1 MKRRILPVLLALALL
16 PGCGGSVPAPSE
28 EPRMKEL
35 RVGLVCGG
43 GEAEALLDARDR
55 VTAALAE
62 QGIAVTWQVET
73 VDEDASC
80 TQANRD
86 CARAGCQLVV
96 NSAPGM
102 ESLVTAAAADCPQTH
117 FVTCGGSWA
126 WNDTLENTHTA
137 WARTYES
144 AYLVGL
150 ALGEECRA
158 DGEEAPV
165 VGYLAPAGYAQYV
178 SPLTAC
184 FLGLRKV
191 CPEAVMK
198 VWFTG
203 ENALT
208 DEEEEGARLL
218 QEAGC
223 GTIVYPEDRGTD
235 IDWSVYLLHAL
246 ETLAA
251 GEELEQDWT
260 GSLANGALAL
270 PDLLAGTPGERT
282 VTEAAAGLKK
292 GELEVFDT
300 AAFTVRGEP
309 LKRAYALDSD
319 GNGIPDTG
327 EAVYD
332 GAYHECAYSSAPTF
346 TYRIDGVEFLNMTL
360 F

>member
-1 MKRRILPVLLALALL
+1 MKRRILPLLLALALL
-16 PGCGGSVPAPSE
+16 PGCGGDMPAPSE
-28 EPRMKEL
+28 EPRVKEL

-43 GEAEALLDARDR
+43 GEAEALLAARDK

-62 QGIAVTWQVET
+62 QGITVTWQMERAAE
-73 VDEDASC
+73 DESC

-86 CARAGCQLVV
+86 CARAGCRLVV

-102 ESLVTAAAADCPQTH
+102 ESLVTAAAMDCPQTD

-144 AYLVGL
+144 AYLAGL

-158 DGEEAPV
+158 NGKEAPM
-165 VGYLAPAGYAQYV
+165 VGCLAPAGYAQYV
-178 SPLTAC
+178 SPLTAY

-191 CPEAVMK
+191 CPEAAMK

-203 ENALT
+203 ENALAD
-208 DEEEEGARLL
+208 DEEEGTRLL
-218 QEAGC
+218 KEAGC
-223 GTIVYPEDRGTD
+223 GTIVSQEDQGTA

-270 PDLLAGTPGERT
+270 PDLPAGTPGERA
-282 VTEAAAGLKK
+282 VAEAANGLKR

-300 AAFTVRGEP
+300 AAYTVGGAP
-309 LKRAYALDSD
+309 LKRAFALDSD

-346 TYRIDGVEFLNMTL
+346 AYRIDGIEFLNMTL